1 MRNQIF
7 SVLVQ
12 LSAMGSMMLVGVKA
26 GPIEQGQ
33 LTGMIWDD
41 QKQDYVPPAP
51 PKWSTYNFGKGD
63 FTNSDWQSRLQPPDE
78 FGCVLVVQNGGKVGV
93 ASFNIFLRRVEQYD

>member
-1 MRNQIF
+1 MF
-7 SVLVQ
+7 SLLVK
-12 LSAMGSMMLVGVKA
+12 LSAMGSLMSMGVRA

-33 LTGMIWDD
+33 LSGMIWDD

-51 PKWSTYNFGKGD
+51 PKWWTYNFGKGE

-78 FGCVLVVQNGGKVGV
+78 FGCVLVVQNGQKVGIPLV
-93 ASFNIFLRRVEQYD
+93 NILLRRLAQCV